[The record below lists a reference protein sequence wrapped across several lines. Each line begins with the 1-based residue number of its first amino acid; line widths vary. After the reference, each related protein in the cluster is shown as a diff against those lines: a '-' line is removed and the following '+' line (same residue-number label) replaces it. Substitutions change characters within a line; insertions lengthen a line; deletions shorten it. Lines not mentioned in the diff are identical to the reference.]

1 MHHAFETVAL
11 QQVWAETM
19 AVNTASRRVMR
30 KLGMKHVR
38 TELRQWEHPLPG
50 SEEGEVTYQITA
62 EQWAG
67 LR

>member
-1 MHHAFETVAL
+1 
-11 QQVWAETM
+11 
-19 AVNTASRRVMR
+19 
-30 KLGMKHVR
+30 MKHVR

-50 SEEGEVTYQITA
+50 NEEGEVTYEITA